1 MTKKIEG
8 KEKKRKPEVVAEL
21 VTFVTSFFRNEKSYK
36 CLRKIQLQYIY
47 LNKSSRQVFNAT
59 EERTIFSLIY

>member
-1 MTKKIEG
+1 MTKKIEV

-47 LNKSSRQVFNAT
+47 LNKSSR
-59 EERTIFSLIY
+59 